1 MAGRRLVE
9 TYMSPE
15 TEFRSGVVAPVEC
28 LKEGWELVKGRY
40 WLFLGICAVGM
51 MIGMAFSIV
60 LMGPMMCGIFLCF
73 FQHMRGEEVSFEG
86 LFKGFDYFGQSVIAT
101 LIQVIPVMI
110 IILPTYF
117 IMVVAGLGV
126 ASSGSSREAEET
138 MAFMFT
144 MGILVVFLV
153 CMLLGIILGIFFMF
167 TFPLIV
173 DRKLSGVDAIKT
185 SIKAARANFGGIVGL
200 VLLNTLLGIGGMF
213 VCYVGGFLVMPI
225 TLAAQA
231 IAYRRVFPEMLVTS
245 PSPYPPPP
253 PPPPGNWA
261 V

>member
-1 MAGRRLVE
+1 
-9 TYMSPE
+9 MSPE
-15 TEFRSGVVAPVEC
+15 TEFKSGVVAPVEC
-28 LKEGWELVKGRY
+28 LKEGWEMVKGSY

-51 MIGMAFSIV
+51 MIGNAFAIV

-73 FQHMRGEEVSFEG
+73 FQQMRGEQVSFEG

-101 LIQVIPVMI
+101 LIQAIPAAI
-110 IILPTYF
+110 IILPTCF
-117 IMVVAGLGV
+117 IMVVAVLGV

-153 CMLLGIILGIFFMF
+153 CMLLGIILGIFFIF

-173 DRKLSGVDAIKT
+173 DRELSGVEAVKT
-185 SIKAARANFGGIVGL
+185 SIKAARANFGGIFGL
-200 VLLNTLLGIGGMF
+200 VLLNVLLSFAGLF
-213 VCYVGGFLVMPI
+213 VCYVGAFLVMPI

-245 PSPYPPPP
+245 SSPSSPPP
-253 PPPPGNWA
+253 PPPPGSWGDA
-261 V
+261 